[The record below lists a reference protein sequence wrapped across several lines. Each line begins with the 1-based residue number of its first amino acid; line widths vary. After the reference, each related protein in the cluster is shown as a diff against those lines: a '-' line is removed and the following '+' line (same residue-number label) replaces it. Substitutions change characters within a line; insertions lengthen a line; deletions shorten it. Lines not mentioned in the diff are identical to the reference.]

1 MKLPLTLNRN
11 SSPEFQRIESDP
23 WIINRRKKSSEA
35 LWTITSKT
43 KALVFNNMSE
53 LYYKV
58 GNSAEK
64 RMEQF

>member
-1 MKLPLTLNRN
+1 MKLPLTLKRN